1 MTIRRDDLDAGRVDL
16 SDVADSAG
24 ERLGPVHPGDVLRH
38 DYLEPLGLSVYG
50 LAGALG
56 VSRSRMNEIVQGR
69 RGVTAETALR
79 LGRFFGTTPEFWL
92 GLQAGY
98 DLETTRAKVGERISA
113 EVRPHAA

>member
-16 SDVADSAG
+16 SDVADPASG
-24 ERLGPVHPGDVLRH
+24 RLQPVHPGDVLKH

-56 VSRSRMNEIVQGR
+56 VSRSRINDIVQGR

-79 LGRFFGTTPEFWL
+79 LGRFFGTTPELWL
-92 GLQAGY
+92 GLQVGY
-98 DLETTRAKVGERISA
+98 DLETTRAKLGSLV
-113 EVRPHAA
+113 